1 MSYQQN
7 KKGEIRF
14 FTEEI
19 DFKLEQ
25 KNKLARWIKTIAGEQ
40 AFLIDNINY
49 VFVSDAFLLELNKKY
64 LKHKTLTDIITF
76 DNSFVNLGLSGD
88 IYISIERVR
97 ENAVKFK
104 VGFHEELCRVMIHGL
119 LHLCGFKDK
128 NPNDKEKMIDAENIA
143 LLNYF
148 L

>member
-25 KNKLARWIKTIAGEQ
+25 KNKLARWINTIAGEQ